1 MSNGRIVVGRF
12 APQAT
17 IRSRVVWH
25 CILILPSF
33 SPMHNHELRLRNDID
48 NDGHITMTCRW
59 TLSLVQAM
67 PMLFYTVSQCDLGCC
82 TGIVKFANCS
92 ACPIGFYQNDKDQS
106 NCTECNLGESYV
118 DAKTTCH
125 RCDIGRFGSSN
136 GNCSAC
142 PSGFYQD
149 SKGKEECRDSCDVLE
164 KVPNNKGTGCELPP
178 WGTCKGNEYL
188 HDTNKDL
195 NQWKCVL
202 CPGVVDIDLNFWQRY
217 LSCHKLN

>member
-1 MSNGRIVVGRF
+1 MGGCSCLVAVYCLCNGMSNGRIVAGRF
-12 APQAT
+12 ASQAT

-67 PMLFYTVSQCDLGCC
+67 PMLFYTVSQCNLGCC

-106 NCTECNLGESYV
+106 NCIECNLEELYV
-118 DAKTTCH
+118 DAKTTCR

-164 KVPNNKGTGCELPP
+164 KVPNEKRTGCELPP

-188 HDTNKDL
+188 HDMNKDL
-195 NQWKCVL
+195 CNVNVSFAQEL
-202 CPGVVDIDLNFWQRY
+202 
-217 LSCHKLN
+217 